1 MAAAGSLAMKRR
13 LRLQLASVTSE
24 SMTSNPLLVED
35 EEGKRIKTVT
45 SSSSS
50 RCSWHQGPDDGF
62 IWMNQVSI
70 TYFTLASALGFL
82 LKL

>member
-1 MAAAGSLAMKRR
+1 MAAAGSLAMKRH

-45 SSSSS
+45 SKVVPRLHAAGIRDPKMGSF
-50 RCSWHQGPDDGF
+50 G
-62 IWMNQVSI
+62 
-70 TYFTLASALGFL
+70 
-82 LKL
+82 